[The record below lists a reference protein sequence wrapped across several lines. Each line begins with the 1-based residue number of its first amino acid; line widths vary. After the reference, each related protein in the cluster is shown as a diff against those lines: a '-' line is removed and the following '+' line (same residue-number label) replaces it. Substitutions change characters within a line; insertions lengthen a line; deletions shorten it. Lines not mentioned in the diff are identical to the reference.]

1 MNPSVQSSSSPARSP
16 SSSPFALRRWLFG
29 IGLGVGLCLAASARL
44 AADAFQNGNLV
55 VLQVGDGS
63 ASLNSAATAV
73 SLLEYSTS
81 GVLQQTLNLPSQS
94 GTARLTQAGSS
105 TSEGYISLS
114 ADGTSL
120 SVVGYDAVA
129 GTVGIASTTASLRN
143 RVIDSVSATGD
154 IVRFA
159 GSASLLS
166 GQNIRSGVISGSD
179 AWAVGSSGGAIV
191 MTGSTPGSIY
201 NGITSLRVANVSN
214 GNLTFSTQSGT
225 TTRGIYQFSGLPTAT
240 ATPSQ
245 IITTDSTSAPVD
257 FSFSPDATL
266 AYIADERASGGG
278 GVQKWVNSGGTWSL
292 SYTLSAGSGRGARGL
307 AVDFSGLNPTVF
319 ATTTQNELIKI
330 VDTGSSAAP
339 TILATAGANVAY
351 RGLEFV
357 TIPEPG
363 ETAAMTGVGLLAL
376 AAAHRRWK
384 RANQRD

>member
-1 MNPSVQSSSSPARSP
+1 MNPSAP
-16 SSSPFALRRWLFG
+16 STSRRLLFG
-29 IGLGVGLCLAASARL
+29 LHFGLCLAAGGPV

-55 VLQVGDGS
+55 VLQLGDG
-63 ASLNSAATAV
+63 AAPLNSAATAV
-73 SLLEYSTS
+73 ALLEYTTS
-81 GVLQQTLNLPSQS
+81 GVLQQTLNLPSQT

-114 ADGTSL
+114 PDGTSL
-120 SVVGYDAVA
+120 AVVGYDAVA

-143 RVIDSVSATGD
+143 RVIDSISYSGD

-166 GQNIRSGVISGSD
+166 GQNVRSGVIAGSE
-179 AWAVGSSGGAIV
+179 AWVVGSAAGTTL

-201 NGITSLRVANVSN
+201 SGIASQRVVNVAN

-257 FSFSPDATL
+257 FSFSPDATI
-266 AYIADERASGGG
+266 AYIADERASAGG

-330 VDTGSSAAP
+330 VDSGSSAAP
-339 TILATAGANVAY
+339 TVLATAGANVAY

-357 TIPEPG
+357 PIPEPG
-363 ETAAMTGVGLLAL
+363 ETAAMTGAGLLAL
-376 AAAHRRWK
+376 AALHRRWK
-384 RANQRD
+384 QQS